1 MQSYRKISNP
11 LPSYYLDGHP
21 IVNQSITWKEKPDFL
36 KKSGLVPLTGQFS
49 NLLLEGLDRLWDV
62 SDIEIVQ
69 LFEDKKV
76 RTLWVEN
83 DIVRKKIIRFIKE

>member
-1 MQSYRKISNP
+1 MVPPRA
-11 LPSYYLDGHP
+11 H
-21 IVNQSITWKEKPDFL
+21 EKSRHAACFR
-36 KKSGLVPLTGQFS
+36 VPLTGQFS
-49 NLLLEGLDRLWDV
+49 NLLMEGLDRLWDV

-83 DIVRKKIIRFIKE
+83 DIVRKKIIRLIKE